1 MQIEIKLASLDEM
14 YLVHAVMYKAF
25 EEYRGVLI
33 PPSGALRESV
43 EDIVKKI
50 SSGGGAVLAKIED
63 VAVGSAQFTLHED
76 HIRVGRVSVLP
87 FYRGQGI
94 GRQIMKYI
102 EEYARQQGVNELK
115 LGVRQ
120 SLPGN
125 ISFYQKLQ
133 YEIIAKQAHPSGIGF
148 SYEMRKVL

>member
-1 MQIEIKLASLDEM
+1 MQIEMKIASLDEM
-14 YLVHAVMYKAF
+14 YLVHAVMHEAF
-25 EEYRGVLI
+25 EEYRGVLT

-43 EDIVKKI
+43 EDIVKKF
-50 SSGGGAVLAKIED
+50 SSGGGAVLAEIED

-76 HIRVGRVSVLP
+76 YIRVGRVSVLP
-87 FYRGQGI
+87 FHRGQGI
-94 GRQIMKYI
+94 GQQMMKYI
-102 EEYARQQGVNELK
+102 EEYARQQGVNEAR

-133 YEIIAKQAHPSGIGF
+133 YEIVAKKAHPSGIGF

>member
-1 MQIEIKLASLDEM
+1 MHVDMRLAGLDDI
-14 YLVHAVMYKAF
+14 YLVYAVMREAF
-25 EEYRGVLI
+25 EEYRGVLT

-43 EDIVKKI
+43 GDIVKKT
-50 SSGGGAVLAKIED
+50 SPGGGAVLAEIEE

-76 HIRVGRVSVLP
+76 HIWVGRVSVLP
-87 FYRGQGI
+87 SHRGQGI
-94 GRQIMKYI
+94 GQQMMTYI
-102 EEYARQQGVNELK
+102 EEYARQQGLNEAR

-133 YEIIAKQAHPSGIGF
+133 YEIVAKKAHPSGVGF
-148 SYEMRKVL
+148 WYEMRKVL